1 MSETDT
7 ITAEDVAAAA
17 GVSRW
22 TVARAFK
29 KDASISQKTRDK
41 VLAAAQELGYV
52 PDLHA
57 AGLAADRSNLV
68 ALIFDDFDNPH
79 KLVMLER
86 ITRIVQQSG
95 WAAITINSGGPDG
108 ATAALRSARQ
118 RRVDAAVMIGT
129 EFDDELLSTA
139 TEARRLKKL
148 VVFARESRCDGTISI
163 HCDDEQAMADIAEY
177 ITSRGRLRP
186 LFLAGPETQSAG
198 LRRAEL
204 FNAYWTSHHGAPVPV
219 IHVEAYASDMAYHR
233 LLEAFGSLDSLSA
246 VDVVVCENDIIAM
259 GAMDA
264 LRHGLGLKV
273 PEDVGVVGFDDIVL
287 AAAPSYALTTYRQ
300 PITKMVEALVEILES
315 GETMASDTA
324 LGGRLITR
332 SSL

>member
-1 MSETDT
+1 MLETDT

-29 KDASISQKTRDK
+29 KDASISRKTRDK
-41 VLAAAQELGYV
+41 VLAVARDLGYV

-79 KLVMLER
+79 KLVILER
-86 ITRIVQQSG
+86 MTRIVQQHG

-108 ATAALRSARQ
+108 ATEALQSARQ

-148 VVFARESRCDGTISI
+148 VVFARESLCKGTISI
-163 HCDDEQAMADIAEY
+163 HCDDERAMAEIAEH
-177 ITSRGRLRP
+177 ITACGRRRP

-204 FNAYWTSHHGAPVPV
+204 FNASWTSRHGSPSPIV
-219 IHVEAYASDMAYHR
+219 HVGAYASDTAYHR
-233 LLEAFGSLDSLSA
+233 LLEVFGALGGLNA
-246 VDVVVCENDIIAM
+246 VDVVVCENDIIAI

-264 LRHGLGLKV
+264 LRHGLGLHV
-273 PEDVGVVGFDDIVL
+273 PQDVGVVGFDDITL

-300 PITKMVEALVEILES
+300 PISSMVEALVEILES
-315 GETMASDTA
+315 GETPASVTA
-324 LGGRLITR
+324 LEGRLVVR